1 MTCSACGGEI
11 EQEAA
16 FCGICGSRL
25 RARRITLVGTVFAEN
40 YRIEEKLA
48 EGGFGTIYRAT
59 HVASGLDCALKVLHA
74 ELAADDSLAARFRRE
89 AATLSRLHDPHT
101 VATYDVGEAADGTLF
116 IAMELLRGESLHD
129 RISQAG
135 TLHWRSAL
143 GIARQ
148 LCSALAEA
156 HDLGIIH
163 RDLKPANVHL
173 TAGDSVKLL
182 DFGIAKVTGGE
193 VDDGA
198 QLTKLGQ
205 TVGTLEY
212 MAPEQIIGASCEPRS
227 DIYQL
232 GVLMF
237 EMVTGRRPFAGA
249 VDPTA
254 MITAL
259 LTQVPPVPSTL
270 CMMTLPPALD
280 DLILR
285 CLEREPEHRF
295 GSVRELSAEIARVLG
310 LADPAMLVIPADTVD
325 EHTWIGGPTFSLHPT
340 PQIQRAPALVPIG
353 PPEVTPL
360 PAFDVCVQGSVTE
373 AMPLEPTGTARAL
386 GLAPT
391 EPVPAIRETPE
402 PDAPEKRMGF
412 GTKVALWSMGLA
424 TAGAAVGAGLGLLLG

>member
-1 MTCSACGGEI
+1 MTCTACGGEI

-25 RARRITLVGTVFAEN
+25 RARRTTLVGTVFAES

-48 EGGFGTIYRAT
+48 EGGFGSIYRAT

-74 ELAADDSLAARFRRE
+74 ELAADESLAARFRRE
-89 AATLSRLHDPHT
+89 GATLSRLHDPHT

-129 RISQAG
+129 RIAQAG

-173 TAGDSVKLL
+173 SAGDSVKLL

-193 VDDGA
+193 ADDGA
-198 QLTKLGQ
+198 QLTRMGQ

-212 MAPEQIIGASCEPRS
+212 MAPEQIIGAACEPRS

-237 EMVTGRRPFAGA
+237 EMVTGRRPFADA
-249 VDPTA
+249 IEPTA

-259 LTQVPPVPSTL
+259 LTQVPPVPSSA
-270 CMMTLPPALD
+270 CAMTLPPALD
-280 DLILR
+280 ELILR

-295 GSVRELSAEIARVLG
+295 PSVRELSAEIARVLG
-310 LADPAMLVIPADTVD
+310 LADPAVLVIPADTVD
-325 EHTWIGGPTFSLHPT
+325 EHTWIGGPTFSIST
-340 PQIQRAPALVPIG
+340 APSLVPLG

-360 PAFDVCVQGSVTE
+360 PPFDVCVQGSVTE
-373 AMPLEPTGTARAL
+373 VLPLDPTGTARAL
-386 GLAPT
+386 ALAAT
-391 EPVPAIRETPE
+391 EPVPAIVETVE
-402 PDAPEKRMGF
+402 PPARDEPAAHMAF
-412 GTKVALWSMGLA
+412 GTKVALWSVGLA
-424 TAGAAVGAGLGLLLG
+424 AAGAAVGAGLGLLLG